1 MAAEI
6 IIAHGIWRLSSTL
19 ASLVPVQIS
28 VIGAT
33 GTGKTT
39 LDRQLTTRGEVRMFS
54 DAERTHHRKNWLGN
68 YKPPEATKKRVK
80 SEGLART
87 VVSRDLGGHDEYRT
101 LWLADMINRDSKN
114 VFVVIDHRHIL
125 DRNNVDNQAALSFF
139 VEALKKK
146 RRPRGLTFRGW
157 LRWKSWYPRRVIVI
171 ANKADEWMS
180 DEDHETWKKGFIA
193 RHGIFDVFRQDLFRL
208 QEMDIPVYMDAM
220 SARYSWNVQDALY
233 KGLTI

>member
-6 IIAHGIWRLSSTL
+6 IIAHGIWRLSQTL
-19 ASLVPVQIS
+19 ASLIPVNIS
-28 VIGAT
+28 VIGPS
-33 GTGKTT
+33 GSGKTT

-54 DAERTHHRKNWLGN
+54 DAERTHHNKTWLGN
-68 YKPPEATKKRVK
+68 YKMPEATKKRVK

-87 VVSRDLGGHDEYRT
+87 VVSRELGGHDDDRK

-114 VFVVIDHRHIL
+114 VFVIIDHRHIL
-125 DRNNVDNQAALSFF
+125 DINNVDNQAALGFL
-139 VEALKKK
+139 VEALQKK
-146 RRPRGLTFRGW
+146 RKPRGLTLRGW
-157 LRWKSWYPRRVIVI
+157 FRWKNWYPRRVIII
-171 ANKADEWMS
+171 ANKADEWMT

-193 RHGIFDVFRQDLFRL
+193 RHGIFDVFRKDLFRL

-233 KGLTI
+233 KGLMI